1 MLYIQCLRN
10 RGGKVTRTIA
20 HNSNDRGV
28 RNMVIGEPWAQSL
41 FRRMGFSRR
50 FGTTSKV
57 PIPEKARKEIEL
69 LFMHKVVKKV
79 EKHDIPHSLILNA
92 DQTPSKYVPS
102 ARYTLAQKNSK
113 EVPIAGG
120 ADKRAITATFVETL
134 DSKLQLIYGGKTKQ
148 SLPKIKFPDGFG
160 SSLNP
165 SHFSNTEESIKL
177 IEEVVVPYID
187 KVRAELDNPI
197 QPALLIWDIFRGQ
210 KTEAVL
216 KVLKE
221 NIIETEYIPNN
232 MTNYYQPLNLTTNKW
247 AKDYMKAKFSEWYS
261 QQVREAIDSG
271 KSIEDIEI
279 KFPLSVMKPLHG
291 SWLIDMCN
299 ELTSENSKE
308 MIKSGW
314 ERSGIMDANSSGS
327 KNLPTLDPFAEI
339 DPLESEENVD
349 FPDAEQVNKEY
360 ERRKI
365 EPHENSDSKSEYG
378 DEPDTVETEQEEQGT
393 STTRNAFDLF
403 EGQ

>member
-20 HNSNDRGV
+20 ISVAKALAHNSNDPGV

-79 EKHDIPHSLILNA
+79 EKHDILHSLILNA

-134 DSKLQLIYGGKTKQ
+134 DSKFLPIQLIYGGKTKQ
-148 SLPKIKFPDGFG
+148 SFPKSKFPDGF
-160 SSLNP
+160 SLSANP

-177 IEEVVVPYID
+177 IEEVVVPYVD
-187 KVRAELDNPI
+187 KVRAELNNPI
-197 QPALLIWDIFRGQ
+197 QPALLIWDVFRGQ

-221 NIIETEYIPNN
+221 NIIETE
-232 MTNYYQPLNLTTNKW
+232 
-247 AKDYMKAKFSEWYS
+247 
-261 QQVREAIDSG
+261 
-271 KSIEDIEI
+271 
-279 KFPLSVMKPLHG
+279 
-291 SWLIDMCN
+291 
-299 ELTSENSKE
+299 
-308 MIKSGW
+308 
-314 ERSGIMDANSSGS
+314 
-327 KNLPTLDPFAEI
+327 
-339 DPLESEENVD
+339 
-349 FPDAEQVNKEY
+349 
-360 ERRKI
+360 
-365 EPHENSDSKSEYG
+365 
-378 DEPDTVETEQEEQGT
+378 
-393 STTRNAFDLF
+393 
-403 EGQ
+403 